1 MRVDCHLTFSCV
13 PPVSCGAFAAF
24 LSLHGGPPAY
34 MSPDCPT
41 GFKSI
46 GHRIASVPVVE
57 VFWPTYP
64 GSCPSQV
71 ILPREPPVFIF
82 YSCVAPYTNPCSPS
96 SPQARPKGP
105 RRQPDTA
112 TPQGSPRSGCLTCHL
127 NSGTHQPAF
136 NRYAKCVSL
145 NKKSLRSVVPPYG
158 PCRHVLR
165 ADSLCH
171 SVGRVPEVVLCG
183 LLFFIVYPPLPGRR
197 DCHTINLPL
206 AWALARGERPPT
218 RPAPV
223 EWGRFADLSHQPP
236 S

>member
-1 MRVDCHLTFSCV
+1 MAPVRRHWPEFLRPVLRNFVLFFGNLGGGSCAHALGLKYPAQSPMRVDCHLTFSCV

-136 NRYAKCVSL
+136 NRYALCVS
-145 NKKSLRSVVPPYG
+145 
-158 PCRHVLR
+158 
-165 ADSLCH
+165 
-171 SVGRVPEVVLCG
+171 
-183 LLFFIVYPPLPGRR
+183 FFK
-197 DCHTINLPL
+197 
-206 AWALARGERPPT
+206 
-218 RPAPV
+218 
-223 EWGRFADLSHQPP
+223 
-236 S
+236 

>member
-145 NKKSLRSVVPPYG
+145 NKKSSALSFLLTDHVAMRLMRIPFTTLSGECRSK
-158 PCRHVLR
+158 VLW
-165 ADSLCH
+165 
-171 SVGRVPEVVLCG
+171 
-183 LLFFIVYPPLPGRR
+183 FFCFAMYPPLPGRR
-197 DCHTINLPL
+197 HCHMVVLPF
-206 AWALARGERPPT
+206 AWAFARRGRPPPRT
-218 RPAPV
+218 SPFLETP
-223 EWGRFADLSHQPP
+223 GC
-236 S
+236 